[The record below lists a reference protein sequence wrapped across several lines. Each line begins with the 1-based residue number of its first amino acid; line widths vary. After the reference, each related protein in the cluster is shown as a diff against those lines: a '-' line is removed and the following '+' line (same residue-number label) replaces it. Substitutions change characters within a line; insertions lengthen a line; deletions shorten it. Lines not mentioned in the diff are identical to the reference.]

1 MLVID
6 LAHARRRG
14 LPWHTPRIDMDGNT
28 PTRKEEPMGTV
39 SNRQLA
45 VVTGAS
51 SGIGLEL
58 ARQCASHGFDV
69 VACAED
75 EAIQRAAT
83 EIATDGAMVQ
93 AVRADLRTRE
103 GVESLHRAIQAIG
116 RPVDALLLNAGVG
129 VAGRFIETSLDEE
142 LDMIALNCNHT
153 VHLAKL
159 VVPAMVSR
167 GRGRVLVTASV
178 VSTAPAPYQAVYGAT
193 KAFVMSFAEALR
205 VELDGTGVTVTALQP
220 GATET
225 EFFERA
231 RMMDT
236 KVGQAEK
243 DDPAGVARRGF
254 EAMMKGKDSVLGG
267 ELKSKLQG
275 LAHEVLP
282 ETVKAAQVARTT
294 KPGSASSDK
303 GQRSRS

>member
-1 MLVID
+1 
-6 LAHARRRG
+6 
-14 LPWHTPRIDMDGNT
+14 
-28 PTRKEEPMGTV
+28 MGTV

-58 ARQCASHGFDV
+58 ARQCASNGFDV

-75 EAIQRAAT
+75 AAIENIAT
-83 EIATDGAMVQ
+83 EIATDGGSVRS
-93 AVRADLRTRE
+93 VRADLRTRE
-103 GVESLHRAIQAIG
+103 GVESLYREVQATG
-116 RPVDALLLNAGVG
+116 RPIDALLLNAGVG
-129 VAGRFIETSLDEE
+129 VGGRFIETSLDEE

-178 VSTAPAPYQAVYGAT
+178 VSTAPAPYHAVYGAT
-193 KAFVMSFAEALR
+193 KAFVMSFAEGLR

-220 GATET
+220 GPTDT
-225 EFFERA
+225 RFFERA
-231 RMMDT
+231 HMTDT

-254 EAMMKGKDSVLGG
+254 EAMMAGKDSVLGG
-267 ELKSKLQG
+267 ELKSRLQG
-275 LAHEVLP
+275 IAHEVLP
-282 ETVKAAQVARTT
+282 ETVKASQVAKMA
-294 KPGSASSDK
+294 KPGSGSPDQGK
-303 GQRSRS
+303 QR

>member
-1 MLVID
+1 
-6 LAHARRRG
+6 
-14 LPWHTPRIDMDGNT
+14 
-28 PTRKEEPMGTV
+28 MGTV

-58 ARQCASHGFDV
+58 ARQCASNGFDV
-69 VACAED
+69 VVCAED

-83 EIATDGAMVQ
+83 EIATDGVVVQ
-93 AVRADLRTRE
+93 AVRSDLRTRE
-103 GVESLHRAIQAIG
+103 GVESLDRAIQATG

-129 VAGRFIETSLDEE
+129 VAGRFIETSLDDE

-159 VVPAMVSR
+159 VVPGMVSR

-178 VSTAPAPYQAVYGAT
+178 VSTAPSPYQAVYGAT

-220 GATET
+220 GATDT

-231 RMMDT
+231 DMMDT

-275 LAHEVLP
+275 MAHEVLP

-303 GQRSRS
+303 GQRRGS

>member
-1 MLVID
+1 
-6 LAHARRRG
+6 
-14 LPWHTPRIDMDGNT
+14 
-28 PTRKEEPMGTV
+28 MGTV

-58 ARQCASHGFDV
+58 AKQCARNGFDV

-75 EAIQRAAT
+75 AAIENVAAQIT
-83 EIATDGAMVQ
+83 TGDAIVQ
-93 AVRADLRTRE
+93 TVRADLRTRE
-103 GVESLHRAIQAIG
+103 GVESLYRSIQATG
-116 RPVDALLLNAGVG
+116 PVDALLLNAGVG
-129 VAGRFIETSLDEE
+129 VGGRFIETSLDDE

-153 VHLAKL
+153 IHLAKL
-159 VVPAMVSR
+159 VVPDMVAR

-178 VSTAPAPYQAVYGAT
+178 VSTAPAPYQTVYGAT
-193 KAFVMSFAEALR
+193 KAFVMSFAEGLR

-220 GATET
+220 GATDT
-225 EFFERA
+225 RFFERA
-231 RMMDT
+231 NMMDT

-254 EAMMKGKDSVLGG
+254 EAMMAGKDSVLGG
-267 ELKSKLQG
+267 ELKSRLQG
-275 LAHEVLP
+275 LANEILP

-294 KPGSASSDK
+294 KPGSGSPD
-303 GQRSRS
+303 GGSRSGS